1 MIYQEVTPQM
11 FWDSPYIRDAY
22 SYDGARELYHYLTD
36 FGSESEPVPFD
47 AIAIRSEFTEYASFE
62 DVQKDYDVESIED
75 LENETIVLKFNNGLI
90 IQSY

>member
-1 MIYQEVTPQM
+1 MIYIEVTPQM

-36 FGSESEPVPFD
+36 FGSDSEPVELD
-47 AIAIRSEFTEYASFE
+47 AIAIRCEFTEYASFE

-75 LENETIVLKFNNGLI
+75 LENETIVLKFDNGLI